1 MDENRKGWVRITRWV
16 ARIWSLGPILFALVE
31 ILCPHADENVPVP
44 WTDWLMLGLL
54 FLSVFSLAVAWRW
67 ERLGGWVSLISL
79 AVLATLFLIN
89 VERAFPAV
97 LIFLVGIGVPAVL
110 FLVSYYASTDREL
123 TI

>member
-31 ILCPHADENVPVP
+31 ILFPHADENVPVP

-54 FLSVFSLAVAWRW
+54 FLSVFS
-67 ERLGGWVSLISL
+67 
-79 AVLATLFLIN
+79 LFLIN